1 MTARLDAHAAERAA
15 YRLADLPADVREK
28 AVRLADAYAASHP
41 TDRHAVRVHRG
52 DTFHGHAWS
61 EESNGHDVWAIVD
74 NGVVRTFMY
83 RRRQQAADRRAFNV
97 RYLALED

>member
-1 MTARLDAHAAERAA
+1 MTAHLAQHAAERAA
-15 YRLADLPADVREK
+15 HRLADLPADVREK
-28 AVRLADAYAASHP
+28 ALRIADAYAAEHP
-41 TDRHAVRVHRG
+41 DDRHAVRVHRD
-52 DTFHGHAWS
+52 DTFHGQAWS

-97 RYLALED
+97 RYIALED